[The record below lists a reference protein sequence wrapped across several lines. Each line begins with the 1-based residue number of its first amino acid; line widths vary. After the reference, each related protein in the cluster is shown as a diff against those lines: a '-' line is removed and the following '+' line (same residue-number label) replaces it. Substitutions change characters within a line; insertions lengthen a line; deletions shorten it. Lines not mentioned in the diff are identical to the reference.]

1 MTMRK
6 LLRRRSAIRELLQNL
21 ETRTFREETP
31 PAPGGWLNR
40 PRPRLAHGAHWAPA
54 RSLQGDRR

>member
-21 ETRTFREETP
+21 DARPFREETQ
-31 PAPGGWLNR
+31 PASVGWLSR
-40 PRPRLAHGAHWAPA
+40 PRPRLAHGAHWTPT
-54 RSLQGDRR
+54 RSFPGGRR